1 MKTTNKYSAK
11 LNQTTADS
19 AQGIPKSHIGG
30 SVPSYPRDI
39 VLMRIRHIFKAAR
52 EV

>member
-11 LNQTTADS
+11 LSQTAADS
-19 AQGIPKSHIGG
+19 DFDTHRKQSRD
-30 SVPSYPRDI
+30 SVPLFPRDI
-39 VLMRIRHIFKAAR
+39 VMMRIRHIFKAAR